1 MTMQLESKLAE
12 IIADRAGVQV
22 GAISPE
28 LNIVSGLGMD
38 SIALLDA
45 TYDIDREFGI
55 TLPLERWMEQVNS
68 GEANSSDIFV
78 FKNFAHRVAALVNQA

>member
-1 MTMQLESKLAE
+1 MTMQLEFKVAE

-22 GAISPE
+22 GTIGPD
-28 LNIVSGLGMD
+28 LNIISGLGMD

-55 TLPLERWMEQVNS
+55 SLPVETWMEKVNS
-68 GEANSSDIFV
+68 GEATSADFFV
-78 FKNFAHRVAALVNQA
+78 FKNFVGHVAALAGA